1 MITGPLGLRFNERL
15 IPRLE
20 NGDLAGYD
28 MPTPSRVRHW
38 FDLAPTIGD
47 DLFIKLYTHGAL
59 EINLEPLLD
68 QGLAKLFRWVAEEA
82 DRRGIEVHWATAWQM
97 YQAIDALCGRRRS

>member
-38 FDLAPTIGD
+38 FDLARTIGD
-47 DLFIKLYTHGAL
+47 ELFISSTPMAL
-59 EINLEPLLD
+59 W
-68 QGLAKLFRWVAEEA
+68 R
-82 DRRGIEVHWATAWQM
+82 
-97 YQAIDALCGRRRS
+97 